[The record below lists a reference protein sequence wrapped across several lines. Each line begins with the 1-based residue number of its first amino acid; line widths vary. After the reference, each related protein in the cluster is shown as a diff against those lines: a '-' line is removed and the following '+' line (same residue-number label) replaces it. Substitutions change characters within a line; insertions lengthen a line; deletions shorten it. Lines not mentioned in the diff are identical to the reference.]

1 MHKQHAVYA
10 PYAFVFLWSTG
21 FIGAK
26 YALPFIEP
34 FTLLAMR
41 FIIALAVLLQ
51 LFRYFKPDLKLDRVL
66 RAHLM
71 ASGLMVHG
79 AYLGGVFTAVKL
91 GMPAGV
97 IALLVGLQP
106 ILTAAV
112 TPVVF
117 HRRIP
122 MLHWIAVALGFI
134 GILLVLIDKAS
145 FEGFGTEAVIAG
157 TVALVG
163 ITFGTIYQKR
173 VTAGV
178 DVLSVAYYQYI
189 ATAIAFTLAALMF
202 EEQVIEWSAQL
213 LMALAWLVFG
223 LSIGAIL
230 LLNYLIKLHEAHKT
244 SSLFYLVPPLTAVE
258 AYLLFDEKL
267 SLINMAGMVLV
278 VVAVYLVMKKNSA
291 SD

>member
-41 FIIALAVLLQ
+41 FLIALAVLLL
-51 LFRYFKPDLKLDRVL
+51 LFRYFKPDLKLDRVI
-66 RAHLM
+66 RTHLM

-117 HRRIP
+117 RKRIP
-122 MLHWIAVALGFI
+122 LLHWIAVALGFI
-134 GILLVLIDKAS
+134 GILFVLIDKAS

-157 TVALVG
+157 TVALLG

-173 VTAGV
+173 VTSNV
-178 DVLSVAYYQYI
+178 DVLTVAYYQYI
-189 ATAIAFTLAALMF
+189 ATGIAFFLAAMLF

-213 LMALAWLVFG
+213 LLALAWLVFG

-230 LLNYLIKLHEAHKT
+230 LLNYLIKLHESHKT

-267 SLINMAGMVLV
+267 SLINLAGMVLV
-278 VVAVYLVMKKNSA
+278 VVAVYLVMRKPQSE
-291 SD
+291 

>member
-41 FIIALAVLLQ
+41 FFIALAVLLL
-51 LFRYFKPDLKLDRVL
+51 LFLYFKPDLKLTWPERT
-66 RAHLM
+66 HLM
-71 ASGLMVHG
+71 GSGLMVHG

-106 ILTAAV
+106 IMTAAV
-112 TPVVF
+112 TPLIF
-117 HRRIP
+117 NKRITL
-122 MLHWIAVALGFI
+122 LHWLAVILGFA

-145 FEGFGTEAVIAG
+145 FDGFGADALIAG
-157 TVALVG
+157 TVALFG
-163 ITFGTIYQKR
+163 ITFGTIYQKQ
-173 VTAGV
+173 VTAGI

-189 ATAIAFTLAALMF
+189 ATAIAFSLAALMF
-202 EEQVIEWSAQL
+202 EKQEIEWGVQL
-213 LMALAWLVFG
+213 VLALAWLVFG

-230 LLNYLIKLHEAHKT
+230 LLNYLIKLHESHKT
-244 SSLFYLVPPLTAVE
+244 SSLFYLVPPLTALE
-258 AYLLFDEKL
+258 AYFLFDEKL
-267 SLINMAGMVLV
+267 GLVNLAGMALV
-278 VVAVYLVMKKNSA
+278 VIAVYLVMKRERVV
-291 SD
+291 